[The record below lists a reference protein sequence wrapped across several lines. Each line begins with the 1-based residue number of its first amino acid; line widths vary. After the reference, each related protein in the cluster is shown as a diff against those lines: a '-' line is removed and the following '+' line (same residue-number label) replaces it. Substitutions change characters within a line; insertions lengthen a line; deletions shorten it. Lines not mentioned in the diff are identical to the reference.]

1 MTDRYHHVAL
11 RITGIGKLFAVFF
24 IALFMTACS
33 ESQPEFIGSD
43 ISGTG
48 LGANMA
54 IPDTGGQLR
63 TLNDYKG
70 KVTVVFFGFTQC
82 PDVCPTA
89 LAELAQ
95 TMHLLE
101 DDADRVQVLL
111 ISVDPERDTPEVLSA
126 YVSAF
131 HPDFVGLSG
140 TTDQL
145 HTAAQSFRAY
155 YAKVPGPTPEQYSM
169 DHTASFYVFDKK
181 GEVRVLISGDASAP
195 DIASDIRQLL

>member
-1 MTDRYHHVAL
+1 MVQ
-11 RITGIGKLFAVFF
+11 RITGIGKLFALFLISIF
-24 IALFMTACS
+24 IAACS
-33 ESQPEFIGSD
+33 SESEPEFLGSD

-48 LGANMA
+48 LGADMA
-54 IPDTGGQLR
+54 IPDTSGQLR
-63 TLNDYKG
+63 TLQDYNG

-95 TMHLLE
+95 TMALLDGKA
-101 DDADRVQVLL
+101 DDVQVLL
-111 ISVDPERDTPEVLSA
+111 VSVDPERDTPEILSA

-140 TTDQL
+140 TTEQL
-145 HTAAQSFRAY
+145 HAAAQSFRAY

-181 GEVRVLISGDASAP
+181 GDVRVLISGDASAS
-195 DIASDIRQLL
+195 DIAHDIRQLI